1 MGSQSNRQTD
11 EECRSS
17 AEASIREIMSRN
29 SVLAHLESSL
39 AGAVILGKYH
49 EGGVRSV
56 RHTDGWDEG
65 GLNLVVEYW
74 VETGRMTVIS
84 FRIGRFPNGF
94 PTCREHFVVHVE
106 SVTET
111 SLIGGGVHFEH
122 LVNPDKDD
130 PLRYGQVFFEGDFG
144 CPDPVFLDL
153 SDMLRRFPTSVE
165 LLADRMTLITD
176 SIRPEKDLSQHVG
189 PSAS

>member
-1 MGSQSNRQTD
+1 MGSQSKHQVNEGR
-11 EECRSS
+11 RSV

-29 SVLAHLESSL
+29 SVLARLEPGL
-39 AGAVILGKYH
+39 PEAVILGKHH

-65 GLNLVVEYW
+65 RLNLVVEYW
-74 VETGRMTVIS
+74 VETGRMTVVS
-84 FRIGRFPNGF
+84 FRIGRFPNGV
-94 PTCREHFVVHVE
+94 PTCREHLVVHVE

-122 LVNPDKDD
+122 LITPDKDD
-130 PLRYGQVFFEGDFG
+130 PLRYGQVFFDRDFG

-153 SDMLRRFPTSVE
+153 SEMLRRFPTSVE

-176 SIRPEKDLSQHVG
+176 SIRPGYDQSL
-189 PSAS
+189 